1 MGRRKEKRSRG
12 LHLTRGLR
20 THRYHCI
27 ALRAFWEKEKKK
39 EISDCVFIFSRGLRT
54 HRYHCVAL
62 RAFFAEGRE
71 LRAESISTLS
81 TLSNFQTF
89 LHSCLFRKDNVF
101 FARNGITYFG
111 LISAVPD
118 KVD

>member
-81 TLSNFQTF
+81 TLSNFSTF
-89 LHSCLFRKDNVF
+89 
-101 FARNGITYFG
+101 
-111 LISAVPD
+111 
-118 KVD
+118 